1 MTKQKKLEK
10 IKELYK
16 SHSRKFGY
24 NALCKKYKLAREF
37 VRYHLEEG
45 YRERILKN
53 ALKWQTEHKEK
64 RNEYMKKYLK
74 KRNENKLLSQSC

>member
-16 SHSRKFGY
+16 PYSRTFGY
-24 NALCKKYKLAREF
+24 NTLCKKYKLAREF
-37 VRYHLEEG
+37 VRYHLEED
-45 YRERILKN
+45 YREKIIQN
-53 ALKWQTEHKEK
+53 SIKWGKEHKEK

-74 KRNENKLLSQSC
+74 KRNENILLSQ